1 MQGVEFQ
8 GFASDCTIAGR
19 VTMFGERLT
28 DFLNGQARFLL
39 HHVECESLEDGHK
52 AAVDSISLER
62 DDLLAIVGTGP
73 RGSEKQRLRRDVQRM
88 QLSIGP
94 YIILGRLHVQPGLDP
109 MKSVLQ
115 REPMIPLTNAT
126 IAYSVSGA
134 IVVRDLGT
142 LIINRLMVDWITAT
156 AEEAS
161 IFPDATVRSPYTLNL
176 SKGFTGAATA

>member
-8 GFASDCTIAGR
+8 GFAGDCTIAGR
-19 VTMFGERLT
+19 ITMFGERLS
-28 DFLNGQARFLL
+28 DFLNGQERFLL

-52 AAVDSISLER
+52 ARVDSISLER

-73 RGSEKQRLRRDVQRM
+73 RGSEKQREHRDVQRM

-94 YIILGRLHVQPGLDP
+94 YTILGRLHVQPGRDP
-109 MKSVLQ
+109 MASVLQ

-142 LIINRLMVDWITAT
+142 LIVNRRQVDWITAT

-161 IFPDATVRSPYTLNL
+161 IFPDATFRSPYTLNL
-176 SKGFTGAATA
+176 SKDFTGSAAL